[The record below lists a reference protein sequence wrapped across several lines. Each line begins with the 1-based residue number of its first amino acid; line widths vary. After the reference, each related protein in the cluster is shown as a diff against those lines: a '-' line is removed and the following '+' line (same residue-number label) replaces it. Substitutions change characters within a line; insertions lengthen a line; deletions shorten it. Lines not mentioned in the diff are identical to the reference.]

1 MELWQIW
8 VIAALLLFILEIF
21 TAGFA
26 VACFSIGALAAAVAA
41 ALGATILWQVVIFAI
56 GSLIALVV
64 VRPIVI
70 RLFGKKDHTPTNT
83 DALIGRNGR
92 VSETIDPET
101 GKGRVA
107 IDGDDWKAVSEDGS
121 AIEKGTKVEV
131 VSRESVIITVKES

>member
-83 DALIGRNGR
+83 DALIGRSGR

-131 VSRESVIITVKES
+131 VSRESVIITVKKS